1 MPELRQEDLRDALF
15 KGQVGPVHAT
25 DQGGV
30 LGHGSHSCIS
40 FCLQDLLSLPVRNR
54 QGKESLVPCV
64 TPRERGTL
72 KAASS
77 HSLAIP
83 ILLEGSTNLPA
94 ADKPN
99 PAKMLLSAVPS
110 THVHAQ
116 YLFLPWQREPVFT
129 DNSVCWHQQW
139 GCR

>member
-15 KGQVGPVHAT
+15 KGQAGPVHAT

-54 QGKESLVPCV
+54 QGKESLVPRV

-72 KAASS
+72 
-77 HSLAIP
+77 
-83 ILLEGSTNLPA
+83 
-94 ADKPN
+94 
-99 PAKMLLSAVPS
+99 
-110 THVHAQ
+110 
-116 YLFLPWQREPVFT
+116 
-129 DNSVCWHQQW
+129 
-139 GCR
+139 